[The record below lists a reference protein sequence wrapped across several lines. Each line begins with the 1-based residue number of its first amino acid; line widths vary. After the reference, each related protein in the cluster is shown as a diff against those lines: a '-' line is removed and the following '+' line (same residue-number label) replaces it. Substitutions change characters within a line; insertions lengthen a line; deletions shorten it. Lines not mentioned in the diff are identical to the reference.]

1 MKNYAI
7 SIYITVPLT
16 AVSLGIALLLH
27 YCGNGTEAEFWCNV
41 CLGIFGS
48 GLLTVLV
55 SCVGYASEKKKTM
68 EGFYYSTKSI
78 LHKVGSYDGSWNR
91 DQKINFYVDFYETEQ
106 FVWDSQLGDIY
117 LITDLARQQFRYIYD
132 KIYSPIINLSNE
144 IGERVFHFKLYKD
157 GEKIPVAV
165 LDKLIAELE
174 PMILKSEQKVIE
186 DDGQKVTIQ
195 SIRNEFV
202 PSISKELNGRYYDL
216 MYRKAKREDA

>member
-78 LHKVGSYDGSWNR
+78 LHQLGSYDGSWDR
-91 DQKINFYVDFYETEQ
+91 DRKIDFFVDYYEKEQ
-106 FVWDSQLGDIY
+106 FVWDSQLGDIFFLFDFSRDNFNY
-117 LITDLARQQFRYIYD
+117 VYNAIYC
-132 KIYSPIINLSNE
+132 PIIHLNHEL
-144 IGERVFHFKLYKD
+144 GDRVFHFKLYKN
-157 GEKIPVAV
+157 GERIPDAI
-165 LDKLIAELE
+165 LDRLISELE
-174 PMILKSEQKVIE
+174 PVILKKEQKTVE
-186 DDGQKVTIQ
+186 CEGNKATI
-195 SIRNEFV
+195 
-202 PSISKELNGRYYDL
+202 ISVKNVLVSSVGKELSGRYYDL